1 MVGLAMWGQNKF
13 KRVQRTDDAR
23 NTGRARSWLVATLI
37 ATSWL
42 GCGVTS
48 NESPGSSSFA
58 ITSNEEALGFEATQ
72 AWSKTA
78 GTFGLSQ
85 RHVEGQASLAV
96 SNVGYTELTS
106 RALSSLGP
114 VGPNISF
121 DLLLPTA
128 QPNPSWL
135 GAVDLYFSLPSAGIS
150 NRPLG
155 HQELTGLPL
164 DSFQRVQF
172 ALSAADRASLGGTY
186 SDLTFKLVLNVP
198 QGSGQYLFDRLSLGQ
213 PGGGSGG
220 SGGAGG
226 GSAGSSGSGA
236 GGSTGGAA
244 VLTDTLEVKVVLP
257 LGRDPGRVGLGV
269 TADVYIADRAK
280 LVSSNRTWLPLTTN
294 VGSERTEIGAESS
307 VGTIISYDDVFLRH
321 QSVVNGDVIARG
333 DVTRQPESVV
343 AGQVLEDQV
352 PPPGTIDTASF
363 GWRVQLA
370 APSNELVMLEPN
382 TTRTLT
388 AGSYGEV
395 NLKSSALLDLS
406 GAKRFRFKSL
416 MVAPGA
422 IIRVADD
429 VPTEIYIDETATFRG
444 AITTPTAAMPPPIT
458 MVMAGTGQMS
468 FESKIRALML
478 APRGKVVLG
487 GVDRDFFGA
496 IFAQQAE
503 LRSDVTLHHIG
514 VNLPPLGPS
523 GPGPSTP
530 VDLPEVP
537 NPYASAGAHCGP
549 RDRLSFSAWPMP
561 GFCPAQLA
569 LSPFTGTRSG
579 ELRWISYMGSPP
591 LFEPIVGD
599 GGDFYVVSES
609 NQLFALTPQGH
620 ARWSAALATTAAA
633 PPTVLQG
640 GAVVVA
646 LTNGTLAS
654 FSRTGQANWSAPGV
668 CSGTPTAV
676 NVDADGNLLV
686 GCSEG
691 KVALRLAAN
700 GTASWSVSTNGALH
714 QLATVGNPGV
724 VLIATDSEL
733 ARLNRADGAK
743 VWSRALPAAASGPA
757 ALVRDVAYVATT
769 SGSLLAVKSDGSDA
783 WQASLGGTPSGN
795 LAVSPW
801 GTVLVPMTN
810 GDIASFDLVS
820 GAARGR
826 FTTGNQA
833 VKQLLVGADGIT
845 YAWAGRK
852 VFGMAPAGQV
862 LWTYALA
869 ADARGITLNDE
880 GLVLAANAARQ
891 VVALGSNPNW
901 TLDGA
906 GGGSGSG
913 NGGGF
918 NPAACEAQKLATGSD
933 SCDPGGIG
941 WGDPGRVSNGD
952 GTGGTGGGGDP
963 TTTVGQSL
971 CLPATPPA
979 GVTSQGLGGLAYL
992 ASQTNGAET
1001 GELVFNP
1008 PANVPAG
1015 CELKFCQ
1022 EQPDGSET
1030 PLDLPFARVAQ
1041 NPNELPTPTSCAS
1054 ISAGANCPVDPASKT
1069 DRACTNDAECNA
1081 GEICA
1086 VFCDDATC
1094 QVYDTRCGLRMAC
1107 ESGGLSAEPAGPFNQ
1122 DDPSTWPCEELRECA
1137 ETGAAFGA
1145 SGDAALKKT
1154 GSLELRRAARSGFN
1168 EVHSLLVPSQYP
1180 SYASTLAADPC
1191 GTSPLA
1197 TTDNSQLD
1205 SRSGS
1210 SGNQK
1215 WGLFIEPDLSQS
1227 YKVELGEI
1235 LALPNID
1242 VQASGSFRAG
1252 ARVWGKE
1259 IEIINAR
1266 AEAKLATCTAH
1277 LLPSL
1282 VILGSELQS
1291 WAAYASGDF
1300 PPAPEPPTEQDS
1312 LDCQN
1317 VINSLNDKLADL
1329 KKSLLDARTAW
1340 DAFRR
1345 NGQVSPASLCERT
1358 RAVLGNVDPGGC
1370 TAASARAWL
1379 ERYESLV
1386 HDAQSFVANEYGSA
1400 LRQIANKTEGAIA
1413 FAPDMGGPIAD
1424 IGASTSYP
1432 IGPIVLTLEIEV
1444 AGDLDVSGRLSYG
1457 MGLDKLASGEG
1468 GPNVRVE
1475 AAPGAHVDAFVFVG
1489 VGLPGVSVGVEGELR
1504 LIGVS
1509 APLHATI
1516 ALSRNGY
1523 SDPRPFDSSGIFGF
1537 VSDGPGLLTSSNLQ
1551 KWNAGWGYGAGV
1563 VLETLSGKINLAAR
1577 VRLLFF
1583 KKTFRKKI
1591 AEWNGLTT
1599 KYEFVGKL
1607 EQPLAGSAQSELAK
1621 SDVPYP
1627 DGDGNL
1633 EAAFNITP
1641 VGPAYPVNTLGST
1654 SSPGACGCVAL
1665 GATCTANIDCCNS
1678 DVYKCVTQSSGAKV
1692 CAVPPTPPTTVPGPA
1707 DPPGPIVK

>member
-1 MVGLAMWGQNKF
+1 MFVLAMRGQHEF
-13 KRVQRTDDAR
+13 TREQQAGDAR
-23 NTGRARSWLVATLI
+23 YLSRGRRWFAAMVI
-37 ATSWL
+37 ASGWL
-42 GCGVTS
+42 GCAGAS
-48 NESPGSSSFA
+48 NENLGSSSLA
-58 ITSNEEALGFEATQ
+58 ITTNEETLGFEVTQ

-78 GTFGLSQ
+78 GTLALSD
-85 RHVEGQASLAV
+85 RHVEGQRSLSI

-106 RALSSLGP
+106 RAVSSLGT
-114 VGPNISF
+114 VGTSVSF

-135 GAVDLYFSLPSAGIS
+135 GAVDLYISLPSAGIF
-150 NRPLG
+150 NRSLG
-155 HQELTGLPL
+155 HKELTGLPL

-172 ALSAADRASLGGTY
+172 ELPADVRASLGGAY

-198 QGSGQYLFDRLSLGQ
+198 TGNGQYLFDRLSLGQ
-213 PGGGSGG
+213 QTSGGGGG
-220 SGGAGG
+220 GGAAGTGSSGGAGVA
-226 GSAGSSGSGA
+226 GSAG
-236 GGSTGGAA
+236 GGAA
-244 VLTDTLEVKVVLP
+244 PVPTETLEVKVVLP

-269 TADVYIADRAK
+269 TSDVYVADRAK
-280 LVSSNRTWLPLTTN
+280 LVSSNRTWVPLTTN
-294 VGSERTEIGAESS
+294 VGSARTEIGVESS
-307 VGTIISYDDVFLRH
+307 VGTIISYDDVFLHNRCT
-321 QSVVNGDVIARG
+321 VNGDVIARG
-333 DVTRQPESVV
+333 DVTRQSDSVI
-343 AGQVLEDQV
+343 AGQVIEDQV
-352 PPPGTIDTASF
+352 PPPGTVDTASF
-363 GWRVQLA
+363 GWRVALS
-370 APSNELVMLEPN
+370 APSTAPVIVEPG
-382 TTRTLT
+382 TTRALT
-388 AGSYGEV
+388 AGSYGAV
-395 NLKSSALLDLS
+395 NVKSSALLDLS
-406 GAKRFRFKSL
+406 GSKRFRFKSL
-416 MVAPGA
+416 MVEPGA
-422 IIRVADD
+422 SIRVADD
-429 VPTEIYIDETATFRG
+429 LPSEIYIDETATFRG
-444 AITTPTAAMPPPIT
+444 AITTPTAATPPPIT

-468 FESKIRALML
+468 FESKIRALMI

-487 GVDRDFFGA
+487 GIDRDFFGA
-496 IFAQQAE
+496 IFAQEAE

-514 VNLPPLGPS
+514 VNLPPLGP
-523 GPGPSTP
+523 GGPSTP
-530 VDLPEVP
+530 VDLPDVP

-549 RDRLSFSAWPMP
+549 RDKLSFSAWPMP
-561 GFCPAQLA
+561 GFCPAQLS
-569 LSPFTGTRSG
+569 LSPFNGTRTG
-579 ELRWISYMGSPP
+579 ELRWVSFLSAVP
-591 LFEPIVGD
+591 LFQPIVGD

-609 NQLFALTPQGH
+609 NQLFALSAQGH
-620 ARWSAALATTAAA
+620 VRWSVALAAAPAA
-633 PPTVLQG
+633 PPTVLRG
-640 GAVVVA
+640 GAVIVPLA
-646 LTNGTLAS
+646 NGSVAS
-654 FSRTGQANWSAPGV
+654 FSRTGQSNWTASSV
-668 CSGTPTAV
+668 CSGAPTAV

-686 GCSEG
+686 ACSEG
-691 KVALRLAAN
+691 KVALRSAAT
-700 GTASWSVSTNGALH
+700 GTASWSVSTNGAVH

-743 VWSRALPAAASGPA
+743 IWSRALSAAPSGSA
-757 ALVRDVAYVATT
+757 ALLRDVAYVATT
-769 SGSLLAVKSDGSDA
+769 DGSLLAIKTDGSDV

-795 LAVSPW
+795 LAISPW
-801 GTVLVPMTN
+801 GTVLVPLTS
-810 GDIASFDLVS
+810 GEITSFDVSS

-826 FTTGNQA
+826 YATGSEPVA
-833 VKQLLVGADGIT
+833 QLLVGADGLI
-845 YAWAGRK
+845 YARAGSRAL
-852 VFGMAPAGQV
+852 GLAPAGQV
-862 LWTYALA
+862 LWTYTLSA
-869 ADARGITLNDE
+869 AARGITLNDE
-880 GLVLAANAARQ
+880 GLVLAASAGRQ

-901 TLDGA
+901 TMGGGA
-906 GGGSGSG
+906 TGSGSG
-913 NGGGF
+913 DSGGF
-918 NPAACEAQKLATGSD
+918 NPAACEAQKLATGNAT
-933 SCDPGGIG
+933 CDPGGTG

-952 GTGGTGGGGDP
+952 GNGGSGGGGNP
-963 TTTVGQSL
+963 TTNVGQSL
-971 CLPATPPA
+971 CLPTTPPS
-979 GVTSQGLGGLAYL
+979 GVTSQGLGGLAYR
-992 ASQTNGAET
+992 ASQTNGVAT

-1008 PANVPAG
+1008 PASVPAG

-1022 EQPDGSET
+1022 EEADGSET
-1030 PLDLPFARVAQ
+1030 PLDLPFSRVAQ

-1069 DRACTNDAECNA
+1069 DRACSKDAECNA

-1086 VFCDDATC
+1086 VFCDDSTC
-1094 QVYDTRCGLRMAC
+1094 QTYETRCGLRMAC

-1145 SGDAALKKT
+1145 SGDAELKKT
-1154 GSLELRRAARSGFN
+1154 GSLELRRAPRSGFN
-1168 EVHSLLVPSQYP
+1168 EVHSLLVPAEYP

-1215 WGLFIEPDLSQS
+1215 WGLFVEPDLSQS

-1235 LALPNID
+1235 MALPNID

-1282 VILGSELQS
+1282 VVLGNELQS

-1317 VINSLNDKLADL
+1317 AINSVNDKLADL

-1358 RAVLGNVDPGGC
+1358 RAVLGNVDPGGGC

-1379 ERYESLV
+1379 DRYESLV
-1386 HDAQSFVANEYGSA
+1386 HDAQSFIANEYGSA
-1400 LRQIANKTEGAIA
+1400 LRQVASKTEGAIA

-1516 ALSRNGY
+1516 ALSRNTY
-1523 SDPRPFDSSGIFGF
+1523 SDPRSFSSSGIFGF
-1537 VSDGPGLLTSSNLQ
+1537 VNDGPGLLTRGALQ

-1577 VRLLFF
+1577 IRLLFF

-1591 AEWNGLTT
+1591 AEWKGLTT

-1607 EQPLAGSAQSELAK
+1607 EQPLAGSAQSELVK

-1633 EAAFNITP
+1633 EAAFNATP

-1678 DVYKCVTQSSGAKV
+1678 DLYKCVTQTSGAKV
-1692 CAVPPTPPTTVPGPA
+1692 CAVPPTPPTTTPGPA
-1707 DPPGPIVK
+1707 EPPRPVVK